1 MRVIKFD
8 AAAFRDYQDWIRT
21 NPKIA
26 SRINE
31 LIQDILRD
39 SFKGIGKPEALKYE
53 WQGYWSRRITEEHRL
68 VYRVTADTII
78 IVSCR
83 FHY

>member
-1 MRVIKFD
+1 MRAIKFD

-53 WQGYWSRRITEEHRL
+53 WQG
-68 VYRVTADTII
+68 
-78 IVSCR
+78 
-83 FHY
+83 